1 MASTSSVISVTC
13 DCGKRL
19 KAPAA
24 AAGKRAR
31 CPACGNEHVL
41 PAPASA
47 PPADPFDESGPS
59 NAAPQH
65 DDHDP
70 FGALDELANQENA
83 PAAQSGAV
91 HCPQCRSDMT
101 GGAVLC
107 VNCGYDTRTGQSA
120 AAAVAVAPAPAPA
133 AFARPGLPSFGKKTG
148 KNVDHMAPTGSLV
161 LGVVFSAVF
170 ALIAS
175 ILWIVVAWLTGFT
188 VAYIAILIGI
198 AAGIGMQVGHKGQ
211 SQAGGLIAGAM
222 TLLAILIAK
231 VIVVYIVMAKLG
243 VTRSIWDL
251 DSAALGMYFFNPI
264 GLIIIAVG
272 VGAGYR
278 TASGAIRE

>member
-19 KAPAA
+19 KAPVA

-31 CPACGNEHVL
+31 CPACGNVHVL
-41 PAPASA
+41 PAPPSAS
-47 PPADPFDESGPS
+47 PRDPFESDLS
-59 NAAPQH
+59 DVAPQQ
-65 DDHDP
+65 DQDP

-83 PAAQSGAV
+83 VPAAQSDAV
-91 HCPQCRSDMT
+91 HCPQCGSAMP

-107 VNCGYDTRTGQSA
+107 VNCGYDSRTGKSA
-120 AAAVAVAPAPAPA
+120 AAAVAVAAAPTVM
-133 AFARPGLPSFGKKTG
+133 ARPGLPSAGKKSG
-148 KNVDHMAPTGSLV
+148 KKVDHMAPTGSLV

-170 ALIAS
+170 APVAS
-175 ILWIVVAWLTGFT
+175 ILWIVVAWATGYA

-211 SQAGGLIAGAM
+211 SQTGGFIAGTM
-222 TLLAILIAK
+222 TLLAVFIAK
-231 VIVVYIVMAKLG
+231 VVVLYIVMAKLG

-251 DSAALGMYFFNPI
+251 DSAKLGMYFLSPI
-264 GLIIIAVG
+264 GLIIAAVG
-272 VGAGYR
+272 VGAAYR